1 MSRKINLNLS
11 DMETKVKKYR
21 DSQGRRV
28 VEVGD
33 LSYLGDRNHG
43 YTWFQLH
50 RLHHT
55 TGWAVRK
62 ADIIIVPNETVAK
75 DVVKYYLVPKEK
87 VVIDSEIK

>member
-1 MSRKINLNLS
+1 MITQ
-11 DMETKVKKYR
+11 MKKYK
-21 DSQGRRV
+21 DSQGRRI
-28 VEVGD
+28 VEVDD

-50 RLHHT
+50 KKHHT

-62 ADIIIVPNETVAK
+62 ADVVIVPDETVAK